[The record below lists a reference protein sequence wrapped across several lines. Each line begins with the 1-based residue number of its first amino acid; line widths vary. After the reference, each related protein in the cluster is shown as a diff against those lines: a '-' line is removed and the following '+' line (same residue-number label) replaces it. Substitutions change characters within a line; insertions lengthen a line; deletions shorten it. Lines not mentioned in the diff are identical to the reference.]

1 MKLNTKY
8 VMLACILLLILL
20 ISVSWGSIII
30 PYSATTRSYAIFEGM
45 ETKVE
50 FNDSV
55 NKLLDELMK
64 MKENDG
70 IDIKK
75 KIIEIRKPKNID
87 YNQETLKGSLKGLS
101 NVESSKTYKLVDKFI
116 TEKMPEINDEISKN
130 DEDEEEEEEDEDKE
144 GFENMSNSIDM
155 FSSAVGSLKCVKTAS
170 GLSNSMGPLC
180 LSDSQMYLLQS
191 RGGNSTGCDS
201 QIGM

>member
-1 MKLNTKY
+1 
-8 VMLACILLLILL
+8 
-20 ISVSWGSIII
+20 
-30 PYSATTRSYAIFEGM
+30 
-45 ETKVE
+45 
-50 FNDSV
+50 
-55 NKLLDELMK
+55 MK

-87 YNQETLKGSLKGLS
+87 YNQETLKVSLKGLS
-101 NVESSKTYKLVDKFI
+101 NVKSSKTYKLVDKFI
-116 TEKMPEINDEISKN
+116 TEKMPEINNEISKN
-130 DEDEEEEEEDEDKE
+130 DEEEEDKE

-180 LSDSQMYLLQS
+180 LSESQMYSLQS

>member
-20 ISVSWGSIII
+20 ISISCGSIII

-87 YNQETLKGSLKGLS
+87 YNQETLKVSLKGLS

-116 TEKMPEINDEISKN
+116 TEKMPEINNEISKN
-130 DEDEEEEEEDEDKE
+130 DEEEEDKE

-180 LSDSQMYLLQS
+180 LSDSQMYSLQS

-201 QIGM
+201 QIGV

>member
-1 MKLNTKY
+1 
-8 VMLACILLLILL
+8 MLACILLLILL
-20 ISVSWGSIII
+20 ISVSCGSIII
-30 PYSATTRSYAIFEGM
+30 PYSATTRSYAIFEGL

-87 YNQETLKGSLKGLS
+87 YNQETLKVSLKR
-101 NVESSKTYKLVDKFI
+101 I
-116 TEKMPEINDEISKN
+116 I
-130 DEDEEEEEEDEDKE
+130 
-144 GFENMSNSIDM
+144 
-155 FSSAVGSLKCVKTAS
+155 
-170 GLSNSMGPLC
+170 
-180 LSDSQMYLLQS
+180 
-191 RGGNSTGCDS
+191 
-201 QIGM
+201 

>member
-20 ISVSWGSIII
+20 ISVSCGSIII

-87 YNQETLKGSLKGLS
+87 YNQETLKVSLKGLS

-116 TEKMPEINDEISKN
+116 TEKMPEINNEISKN
-130 DEDEEEEEEDEDKE
+130 DEEEEDKE

-180 LSDSQMYLLQS
+180 LSDSQMYSLQS

>member
-20 ISVSWGSIII
+20 ISVSCGSIII
-30 PYSATTRSYAIFEGM
+30 PHSATTRSYAIFEGM

-101 NVESSKTYKLVDKFI
+101 NIESSKTYKLVDKFI

-130 DEDEEEEEEDEDKE
+130 DEEEEDEDKE

>member
-20 ISVSWGSIII
+20 ISVSCGSIII

-87 YNQETLKGSLKGLS
+87 YNQETLKSSLKGLS

-130 DEDEEEEEEDEDKE
+130 DEEEEDEDKE

-180 LSDSQMYLLQS
+180 LSDSQIYLLQS

>member
-20 ISVSWGSIII
+20 ISVSCGSIII
-30 PYSATTRSYAIFEGM
+30 PYSATTRSYAIFEGL

-87 YNQETLKGSLKGLS
+87 YNQETLKVSLKGLS
-101 NVESSKTYKLVDKFI
+101 DVESSNTYKLVDKFI

-130 DEDEEEEEEDEDKE
+130 DEEEEEEEGDQE

>member
-20 ISVSWGSIII
+20 ISVSCGSIII

-87 YNQETLKGSLKGLS
+87 YNQETLKVSLKGLS
-101 NVESSKTYKLVDKFI
+101 NVESSNTYKLVDKFI

-130 DEDEEEEEEDEDKE
+130 DEDEEEEEGDQE

-180 LSDSQMYLLQS
+180 LSDSQTYLLQS

>member
-1 MKLNTKY
+1 
-8 VMLACILLLILL
+8 
-20 ISVSWGSIII
+20 
-30 PYSATTRSYAIFEGM
+30 M

-87 YNQETLKGSLKGLS
+87 YNQETLKVSLKGLS
-101 NVESSKTYKLVDKFI
+101 DVESSKTYKLVDKFI

-130 DEDEEEEEEDEDKE
+130 DEEEDEGDQE

-180 LSDSQMYLLQS
+180 LSDSQMYSLQS

>member
-1 MKLNTKY
+1 
-8 VMLACILLLILL
+8 
-20 ISVSWGSIII
+20 
-30 PYSATTRSYAIFEGM
+30 
-45 ETKVE
+45 
-50 FNDSV
+50 
-55 NKLLDELMK
+55 MK

-87 YNQETLKGSLKGLS
+87 YNQETLKSSLKGLS

-130 DEDEEEEEEDEDKE
+130 DEDEEDEDKE

-180 LSDSQMYLLQS
+180 LSDSQTYLLQS

>member
-20 ISVSWGSIII
+20 ISISCGSIII

-87 YNQETLKGSLKGLS
+87 YNQETLKSSLKGLS

-130 DEDEEEEEEDEDKE
+130 DEEEEEEEGDQE

-180 LSDSQMYLLQS
+180 LSDSQMYSLQS

>member
-20 ISVSWGSIII
+20 ISVSCGSIII
-30 PYSATTRSYAIFEGM
+30 PYSATTRSYAIFEGL

-87 YNQETLKGSLKGLS
+87 YNQETLKVSLKGLS
-101 NVESSKTYKLVDKFI
+101 DVESSNTYKLVDKFI

-130 DEDEEEEEEDEDKE
+130 DEDEEEDEGDQE